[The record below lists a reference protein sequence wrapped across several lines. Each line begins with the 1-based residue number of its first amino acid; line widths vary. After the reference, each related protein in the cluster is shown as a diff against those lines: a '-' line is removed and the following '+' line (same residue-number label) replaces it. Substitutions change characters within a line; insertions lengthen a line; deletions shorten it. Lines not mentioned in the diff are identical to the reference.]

1 MSDKRKTRK
10 INFGNKK
17 GFQICSSK
25 VIKAIKKNI
34 KKIGNFDITGKY
46 YNFLNKKNINLM
58 KDEGQFKFTL
68 NSFGKKYLLFLT
80 RISNNR
86 YCVFIYKKNEVMIIS
101 AFRFTDD
108 LFDGTLFDGELIK
121 DNNNNWVYIIYDII
135 YARGLNIITKSFEER
150 QDILNNILENKYS
163 NDNNSVCSIKI
174 KKYYDLKYIRSVY
187 DDYIPTLNYK
197 ISGLLFKND
206 ENFSDN
212 YLYIFPECRSDNKIL
227 KNCNIEEN
235 DVSNI
240 SQEKKKEITEK
251 IISNIQRKH
260 CYFNVKP
267 TELPDVYELEC
278 YGSNKI
284 LEKHSYASVVTTS
297 SSYYLKKIFKNK
309 IKEEYQDNYSSESDL
324 EEEDYTKNIVFKCT
338 FNSKF
343 KKWTPIG
350 PSKKSIDN
358 IDTINQLEIYFEN
371 MRNLEEK

>member
-1 MSDKRKTRK
+1 MSGKKNTRS

-25 VIKAIKKNI
+25 VIKAIKRNI
-34 KKIGNFDITGKY
+34 KSIGNYDITGKY

-86 YCVFIYKKNEVMIIS
+86 YCVFIYKKNETMIIS

-121 DNNNNWVYIIYDII
+121 NDSNKWNFIIYDII
-135 YARGLNIITKSFEER
+135 YVKGINVITKSFEER
-150 QDILNNILENKYS
+150 QEILTSILQNKYS
-163 NDNNSVCSIKI
+163 NDKNSVCSITV
-174 KKYYDLKYIRSVY
+174 KKYYDLKYIKAVC
-187 DDYIPTLNYK
+187 DDMIPTLNYK
-197 ISGLLFKND
+197 ISGLLFKNED
-206 ENFSDN
+206 NFSDN

-251 IISNIQRKH
+251 IIKDLKRNY
-260 CYFNVKP
+260 CYFEVRP
-267 TELPDVYELEC
+267 TGLPDVYELYC
-278 YGSNKI
+278 YGSNKL

-297 SSYYLKKIFKNK
+297 ASCYLKKIFKNK
-309 IKEEYQDNYSSESDL
+309 INEEYNKDYSSESDL
-324 EEEDYTKNIVFKCT
+324 DEDDCAKKIIFKSV

-343 KKWTPIG
+343 KKWSPIA
-350 PSKKSIDN
+350 PSRKPIDN
-358 IDTINQLEIYFEN
+358 INTINQLEIYFEN
-371 MRNLEEK
+371 MKNLEEK